1 MKSNQNWKQTYAV
14 TNACS
19 TTTHIPSHIQAILPT
34 TSHASCGVNY
44 SPKQHKRGL
53 RVFSTGTNREWE
65 TLCVEERC
73 RKDRWMQSSTPV
85 VLLSISPLLL
95 PLPLFFSLSN
105 TSKCARS
112 QRAAPK
118 RIDRFVISV
127 DWGLTLWDLF
137 SFCPITAAWPSSRAF
152 YGLISPSKRS
162 NKNRWQEAS
171 ERSSR
176 LPNFLARCS

>member
-1 MKSNQNWKQTYAV
+1 MKSNQNWIQQTYAV

-53 RVFSTGTNREWE
+53 HVFSTGTNRVRN
-65 TLCVEERC
+65 TVLRRGVGKTDGC
-73 RKDRWMQSSTPV
+73 DRAHLSFC
-85 VLLSISPLLL
+85 LSISPLLL

-127 DWGLTLWDLF
+127 DWGLTLWDRF
-137 SFCPITAAWPSSRAF
+137 SFCSITTAWPSSRAF

-162 NKNRWQEAS
+162 NKSRWQEAS

-176 LPNFLARCS
+176 LPNFLAWCH